1 VAGEELSKT
10 SLKIYVYLLSSSS
23 PQGVREIAR
32 ALNLPVSTAHYH
44 VKKLMELGLI
54 KEESDGYRVSKVVGL
69 EGFLVIGRKLVPRF
83 TVYAM
88 FFAGVLIGE
97 LALVMSR
104 GLTPDGLI
112 ALIVSLTA
120 FALFFIEGM
129 MVKSK
134 LLR

>member
-1 VAGEELSKT
+1 MAGEELSKT

>member
-97 LALVMSR
+97 LALVLSR

-112 ALIVSLTA
+112 ALIVSLMA